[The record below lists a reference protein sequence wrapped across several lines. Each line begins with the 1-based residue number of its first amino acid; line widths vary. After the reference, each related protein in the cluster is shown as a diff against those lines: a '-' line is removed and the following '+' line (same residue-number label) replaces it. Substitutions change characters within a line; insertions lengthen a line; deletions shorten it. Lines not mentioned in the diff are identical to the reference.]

1 MAEVVWESSKKKFI
15 VREYNIYG
23 ESRMNGKFT
32 LSRGAPRFYGGY
44 ENLPHATGVAEAL
57 TAQNPEKHYDVYEL

>member
-1 MAEVVWESSKKKFI
+1 MAEVVWESPKKKFI
-15 VREYNIYG
+15 VREYNIYRK
-23 ESRMNGKFT
+23 SQMNGKFT

-44 ENLPHATGVAEAL
+44 ENLPHAIGVTETL